1 MNWSTDGQTP
11 EFLAATRMASLDNAI
26 IASILERIELEPG
39 MRVLDVGSG
48 SGEYCFRLGSAV
60 EGVDFVGLEYDANF
74 VDFAIDRAKGD
85 VGYPFEV
92 PNQANSYQFVCG
104 DGLCLPFDD
113 GEFDAVVSHTYLTAV
128 PDWACALAEMC
139 RVCKPGGTV
148 SSITS
153 MTDNFYG
160 TGTIELFGGLVDPAS
175 ASLLRTVEK
184 AKALLSEPMQ
194 LTAGIRPRKVP
205 VSFDWI
211 GLQGVSCTPLAHYFC
226 MSDSALDASD
236 RKRFVDLL
244 YLMEA
249 NQLARL
255 KECPE
260 TRNML
265 TDEQWEEY
273 ADLLELR
280 RTALAE
286 CNENHEW
293 NWYGNASLLVCGT
306 VPADAP
312 RGKWRAYRDASA
324 MAQRALADCVD
335 ANLVRSADTSQLG
348 PGRSAKVVLSRCD
361 GSKLTVCGFDPPRAL
376 LEACGVTIGNDEADY
391 LRIESRFRAANQSL
405 DGFPVLS
412 NDVVYGI
419 DDMWETVSEAAM
431 TGISVRFLDAGILDG
446 CPVVACVATCGDHAG
461 KSVSAHAD
469 LREAVMRSFAR
480 AVS

>member
-1 MNWSTDGQTP
+1 MVDPFKVDCTRMSTTLADMNWSTDGQTP

-60 EGVDFVGLEYDANF
+60 KGVDFVGLEYDANF

-184 AKALLSEPMQ
+184 AKALLS
-194 LTAGIRPRKVP
+194 
-205 VSFDWI
+205 
-211 GLQGVSCTPLAHYFC
+211 
-226 MSDSALDASD
+226 
-236 RKRFVDLL
+236 
-244 YLMEA
+244 
-249 NQLARL
+249 
-255 KECPE
+255 
-260 TRNML
+260 
-265 TDEQWEEY
+265 
-273 ADLLELR
+273 
-280 RTALAE
+280 
-286 CNENHEW
+286 
-293 NWYGNASLLVCGT
+293 
-306 VPADAP
+306 
-312 RGKWRAYRDASA
+312 
-324 MAQRALADCVD
+324 
-335 ANLVRSADTSQLG
+335 
-348 PGRSAKVVLSRCD
+348 
-361 GSKLTVCGFDPPRAL
+361 
-376 LEACGVTIGNDEADY
+376 
-391 LRIESRFRAANQSL
+391 
-405 DGFPVLS
+405 
-412 NDVVYGI
+412 
-419 DDMWETVSEAAM
+419 
-431 TGISVRFLDAGILDG
+431 
-446 CPVVACVATCGDHAG
+446 
-461 KSVSAHAD
+461 
-469 LREAVMRSFAR
+469 
-480 AVS
+480 